1 MYSTIFP
8 RYLVAITKY
17 THASTHLNKQVL
29 LNSVGVV
36 FTPDLCPYSDPQ
48 STNSAS
54 QQFEI
59 EVSTG
64 LIAHSN
70 KTRNCAQNREV
81 FMNGNGNPSLD

>member
-1 MYSTIFP
+1 MHS
-8 RYLVAITKY
+8 
-17 THASTHLNKQVL
+17 THASAHLNKQVL
-29 LNSVGVV
+29 LNSVGVL

-64 LIAHSN
+64 LIAHSY
-70 KTRNCAQNREV
+70 KTRNCPQNREV
-81 FMNGNGNPSLD
+81 LMNSNGNPSLD